1 MLLETKRLE
10 EQRGEAF
17 TASRA
22 MLELAEK
29 EGKDL
34 TPEQEIEY
42 KDYMDEYSKLDKK
55 IKLIQQS
62 NELSSDQKETLS
74 EKAEE
79 KGTSEDQ
86 EQEIEDRYSKAFDS
100 FLRRGITKVS
110 EDDRNVIESY
120 QETRAQSAGTDSEGG
135 FTVPQAFSN
144 ELEKALLAFG
154 GLRSIARVIPR
165 STGAPLDWPTVDGT
179 SNTGAWLAEN
189 TDAAETDEVF
199 ANVTFSAFTSS
210 SDLVK
215 VSRQLMQDSAFPMA
229 SFLAEQLGERIGR
242 LQAIAWI
249 RGTGS
254 GQPTGVRDSASFFN
268 AADDVTIVFDD
279 LIGLK
284 HSLDPAYRAR
294 GAQFVLNDS
303 TLETISKL
311 KDSENRFLWQPS
323 LVAGTPDLIVGHRY
337 VVDQAM
343 ADIGAGN
350 RSVLFGDF
358 SKYIIMDVL
367 GIDLMRLDEL
377 FAQAFQ
383 VGFIAFARTDGKLVD
398 AGTNPVKA
406 LRHLNT

>member
-1 MLLETKRLE
+1 MLLETKKLAE
-10 EQRGEAF
+10 ERAVAF

-22 MLELAEK
+22 MLEQAQEK
-29 EGKDL
+29 GVDL
-34 TPEQEIEY
+34 TPEQDEEY
-42 KDYMDEYSKLDKK
+42 KKYLKEYKSLDKK
-55 IKLIQQS
+55 IKLIEES
-62 NELSSDQKETLS
+62 NKLDSEQAERLSSIS
-74 EKAEE
+74 EE
-79 KGTSEDQ
+79 KGTSEEQ
-86 EQEIEDRYSKAFDS
+86 EQAREDRYSEAFDS
-100 FLRRGITKVS
+100 FLRKGINKVS
-110 EDDRNVIESY
+110 EEDRVVIEDY
-120 QETRAQSAGTDSEGG
+120 AAVRAQSVGTDSEGG

-154 GLRSIARVIPR
+154 GLRSVARVISR

-179 SNTGAWLAEN
+179 SNSGAWLSEN

-199 ANVTFSAFTSS
+199 DNVTFNAFTSS

-242 LQAIAWI
+242 LQATAWI
-249 RGTGS
+249 AGTGS

-268 AADDVTIVFDD
+268 AADDVTISFTD

-284 HSLDPAYRAR
+284 HSLDPAYRER
-294 GAQFVLNDS
+294 GAVFVLNDS
-303 TLETISKL
+303 TLEAISKL
-311 KDSENRFLWQPS
+311 QDQENRFLWQPS
-323 LVAGTPDLIVGHRY
+323 LVSGTPDLIVGHRY
-337 VVDQAM
+337 VIDQAM
-343 ADIGAGN
+343 ADIGTGN

-383 VGFIAFARTDGKLVD
+383 VAFIAFARTDGKLVD